1 MVEEEDLPLM
11 FREEACKRFAKVQC
25 QDHDL
30 LYISEMIDYPVASVG
45 ICLRVDE
52 KVISETEKD
61 KSCPK
66 LKNKVHKLL
75 SEWQRKNTGNA
86 TWAKLI
92 GCLQSLN
99 DRKLMEHIKTHLS
112 QMEYLTKGMLVTC
125 FNLSVVNMAL
135 CMKLMYVLVPRFCIV
150 RASTPLHFT
159 LPPNF
164 DCSVVY

>member
-25 QDHDL
+25 QDLDL
-30 LYISEMIDYPVASVG
+30 LYISEMIDHPVASVG
-45 ICLRVDE
+45 VYLLVDE

-66 LKNKVHKLL
+66 LKNKIHKLL

-92 GCLQSLN
+92 ECLQSLN
-99 DRKLMEHIKTHLS
+99 DWKLMEHIKTHLL
-112 QMEYLTKGMLVTC
+112 QMEYPTKGMLITC

-135 CMKLMYVLVPRFCIV
+135 CMKLMCILVHRFCIV
-150 RASTPLHFT
+150 GTSAEPPLLSPTHPI
-159 LPPNF
+159 LA
-164 DCSVVY
+164 VL